1 MSCFSLSCAVKPQK
15 DSDDATISAEAR
27 TRTERDRQ
35 THTHTHVLKTRTK
48 QKTCTLPPMMVAE
61 CNYRFIESAFSA
73 RL

>member
-35 THTHTHVLKTRTK
+35 THTHTRVEDKNQTK
-48 QKTCTLPPMMVAE
+48 NMHPATNDGCRMQL
-61 CNYRFIESAFSA
+61 
-73 RL
+73 